1 MLAPEL
7 SGEGITG
14 PSFLVVQSCFFIQTI
29 LHAAPAAIFQRAM
42 LLLEMFPVWLPTVL
56 KAQQALAPVSVW
68 PQGLSPAL
76 NLLLYS
82 YTDLSSVP
90 ASGIGIFWSLCLECS
105 SPSSLDSGS
114 FSSFGPTQMPTSH
127 RGVFCELPP

>member
-42 LLLEMFPVWLPTVL
+42 LLLEMFPVWLPIVL
-56 KAQQALAPVSVW
+56 KAQQALAPVPVW

-82 YTDLSSVP
+82 YTDLSLSQPQGLAFFGPSVWNALP
-90 ASGIGIFWSLCLECS
+90 
-105 SPSSLDSGS
+105 PSSLDSGS
-114 FSSFGPTQMPTSH
+114 FS
-127 RGVFCELPP
+127 